1 MSLLAATLALTIGAF
16 PEAVAPRDRTEVAVV
31 LVTLDSLRRGQEA
44 YGRGRLERLGDPS
57 WGMFRLAR
65 ASVQPDRFES
75 CLDDRM
81 GAGLDYCIRFY
92 LTRAEAPAGP
102 PVVVVVLDDDPETA
116 PRHIDGQTMRVT
128 CFGRGVVPA
137 DAGLQ
142 DTWLWPGAA
151 RMHGVR
157 DLDRDDDALA
167 ACITAAASERWT
179 GLRQPDRN

>member
-1 MSLLAATLALTIGAF
+1 MALLAATLALTL
-16 PEAVAPRDRTEVAVV
+16 AVSPQAVSPRERVEVALVV
-31 LVTLDSLRRGQEA
+31 VTLDQLRRGQEA
-44 YGRGRLERLGDPS
+44 YGRGRLEGLGNAR
-57 WGMFRLAR
+57 WGRFRWAQ

-81 GAGLDYCIRFY
+81 GVGLDYCIRFY
-92 LTRAEAPAGP
+92 LTRAEAAAGP
-102 PVVVVVLDDDPETA
+102 AVVVVVFDDDPEAA
-116 PRHIDGQTMRVT
+116 PRRIGGQAMRVT

-137 DAGLQ
+137 DPGLQ

-157 DLDRDDDALA
+157 DLDRDNDALA
-167 ACITAAASERWT
+167 ACINAAASERWS